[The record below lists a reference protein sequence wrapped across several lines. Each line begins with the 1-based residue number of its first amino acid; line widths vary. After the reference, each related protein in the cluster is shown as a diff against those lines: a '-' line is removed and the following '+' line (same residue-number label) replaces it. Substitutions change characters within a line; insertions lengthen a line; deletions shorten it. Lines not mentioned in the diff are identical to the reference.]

1 MSFGELRRND
11 KFIKS
16 FDVDHNYLAFLR
28 IRYHSESHADIPEE
42 DDPKL
47 PAGWKKKVINDVAY
61 FKDPTGQHVFNSRKL
76 VVEHLRNRDEN
87 LSRSDLLSILVRI
100 RINKLNCQFRKLTL
114 SCFFSL

>member
-1 MSFGELRRND
+1 MD
-11 KFIKS
+11 Q
-16 FDVDHNYLAFLR
+16 NYLAFLR
-28 IRYHSESHADIPEE
+28 IRYHSESHADIPEK
-42 DDPKL
+42 DDSKL

-100 RINKLNCQFRKLTL
+100 RVNKLNSYFRFREMEFQLCL
-114 SCFFSL
+114 QVPACPQSGMIL

>member
-1 MSFGELRRND
+1 MG
-11 KFIKS
+11 
-16 FDVDHNYLAFLR
+16 
-28 IRYHSESHADIPEE
+28 SHADIPEE

-87 LSRSDLLSILVRI
+87 LSRSDLLSILEESESDSD
-100 RINKLNCQFRKLTL
+100 LTV
-114 SCFFSL
+114 SEEESDEKSSMNYNAMSLDSGVYNGLLYGDSLFVDD